1 MKGGRIIDFLFRKRR
16 KLSAHR
22 INVTKNKLMGR
33 KLSLEKSLEKIRS
46 RKDQLK
52 QQARNVAGKSE
63 ARLKELARRYVLLEK
78 QERTLASQA
87 ALIDNMVSAI
97 ELKAFLQEAE
107 SNMKDVEKQFGT
119 LGIDRK
125 EYEELVATIKV
136 TMGETSHAIEEM
148 GSLVDSLTGGDV
160 DLSETE
166 EAFIQEVLAEKEAE
180 EKVGVEQVQKELEEE
195 KEK

>member
-1 MKGGRIIDFLFRKRR
+1 MKGGGIINFLFRRGRR
-16 KLSAHR
+16 LSTHR
-22 INVTKNKLMGR
+22 INVTKNRLMGR

-46 RKDQLK
+46 QKDQLK
-52 QQARNVAGKSE
+52 QQAHNVAGKSE
-63 ARLKELARRYVLLEK
+63 ARLKELARKYVLLEK

-97 ELKAFLQEAE
+97 ELKAFLQDAE

-119 LGIDRK
+119 LGIGRK

-160 DLSETE
+160 NLSETE

-180 EKVGVEQVQKELEEE
+180 EKIGVEQVQKDLE
-195 KEK
+195 KEKET